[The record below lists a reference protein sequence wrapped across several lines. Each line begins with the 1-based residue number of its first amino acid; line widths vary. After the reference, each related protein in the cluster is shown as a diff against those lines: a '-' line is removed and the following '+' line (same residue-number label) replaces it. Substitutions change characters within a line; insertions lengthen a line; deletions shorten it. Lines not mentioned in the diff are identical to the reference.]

1 MYWRIKELPM
11 RKMKLLSNHPNVLMR
26 SILFIVIV
34 LIVSGC
40 SILPKEEEVLAPP
53 LVEPAQIEYDTVTVE
68 KGEIVRRVQGAGTLM
83 SSDLHDL
90 YFTRDGG
97 RLKEILVSEGDLVQS
112 GDVLAEIE
120 TSTLALEIQQLKIDL
135 KKAELRLE
143 QLRADKAD
151 KYSIEIAKLD
161 IESIQNRLNHLNNE
175 LASSKI
181 VAPVN
186 GTVVYVSDIQQ
197 GEYIGAYETIMR
209 VAETDQLQIR
219 YTAISENDIRDV
231 NVGMEVN
238 IKIQGEIVKGEV
250 IQTPQEVPHE
260 EFQLNPELYSK
271 SLLIGSDELP
281 AELNAGDIVEIEII
295 TARKENALIIPN
307 NALRNTGDRYF
318 VQILEDNSRREVD
331 VEVGIRASTQVE
343 VVTGLEE
350 GDTIILK

>member
-219 YTAISENDIRDV
+219 YTAISENDIQDV

>member
-1 MYWRIKELPM
+1 M

>member
-1 MYWRIKELPM
+1 M

-219 YTAISENDIRDV
+219 YTAISENDIQDV